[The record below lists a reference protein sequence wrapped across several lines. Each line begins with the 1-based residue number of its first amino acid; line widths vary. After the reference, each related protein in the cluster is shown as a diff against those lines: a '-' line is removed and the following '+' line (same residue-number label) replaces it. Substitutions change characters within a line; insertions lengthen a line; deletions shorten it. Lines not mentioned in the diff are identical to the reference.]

1 MITLIV
7 ESKTFVVRHP
17 DHRSKVFQGW
27 KLSYLKRNNK
37 RLLISKGHKVFYNSK
52 TLYNDSDAKTQFAND
67 KINKL
72 RFQNHQFLQTLSK
85 PRHADSIN
93 RIRWL
98 QWVRRAAS
106 ATIAPIDNT
115 KMNEKSI
122 MVYVDAIW
130 SRSPKID
137 ASLVSISRSL
147 WVKKVPSIMF
157 EFSSNFEFLFTVNCY
172 CQNVSKYR
180 NVGGLDNLVMNT
192 FLICRNIS
200 KLP

>member
-1 MITLIV
+1 MYFTI
-7 ESKTFVVRHP
+7 
-17 DHRSKVFQGW
+17 Q
-27 KLSYLKRNNK
+27 K
-37 RLLISKGHKVFYNSK
+37 RLYK
-52 TLYNDSDAKTQFAND
+52 DSDAKTQFAND

-137 ASLVSISRSL
+137 ASLVSISSPGHCGWKRYLQSCLKSVAVLKLCSL
-147 WVKKVPSIMF
+147 
-157 EFSSNFEFLFTVNCY
+157 
-172 CQNVSKYR
+172 
-180 NVGGLDNLVMNT
+180 
-192 FLICRNIS
+192 
-200 KLP
+200 

>member
-1 MITLIV
+1 M
-7 ESKTFVVRHP
+7 
-17 DHRSKVFQGW
+17 
-27 KLSYLKRNNK
+27 
-37 RLLISKGHKVFYNSK
+37 
-52 TLYNDSDAKTQFAND
+52 
-67 KINKL
+67 

-157 EFSSNFEFLFTVNCY
+157 EVSSSFETLFTVNCY

-192 FLICRNIS
+192 FLIYRNIS
-200 KLP
+200 KLPLNTSSNWRENKMPHINLSITH